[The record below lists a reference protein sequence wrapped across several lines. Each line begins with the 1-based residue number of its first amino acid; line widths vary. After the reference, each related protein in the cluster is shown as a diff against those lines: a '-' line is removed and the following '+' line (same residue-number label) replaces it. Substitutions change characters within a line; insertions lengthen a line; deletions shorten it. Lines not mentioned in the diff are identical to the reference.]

1 MQRGFGGNFYPQKAK
16 NNPSETTEISTISG
30 QNKFFLQKLK
40 KSVAKNVRFCNTIFY
55 LYFNYFLKKQ
65 RAET

>member
-16 NNPSETTEISTISG
+16 IKHSETTEISTISN

-40 KSVAKNVRFCNTIFY
+40 KSVAKNVRLIYAIC
-55 LYFNYFLKKQ
+55 
-65 RAET
+65 